1 VSVRSTFALVFA
13 ASLCASPALA
23 QDQAPP
29 QEPDQE
35 QEQEEEPPQQEHRHP
50 IDLPMPV
57 ADELEPDVGSDPTTA
72 DETGDAGE
80 VEAPPI
86 VWQDWRVDGQL
97 VETAETIEAFLE
109 FTMSSRQALTK
120 AARAEVDEFCQEI
133 GYHLIDIPTEPME
146 GGGTR
151 AVLML
156 EPVTLVR
163 SIDVAVGNSVSDL
176 EDYIFKDEVTRR
188 MRLRP
193 GTALARSAIDRQ
205 IQLDAEAL
213 RLRDYLRD
221 EGFFEARVAVTWQR
235 RGDWA
240 AKLNVKIDKR
250 SRYRVGKVTVTGN
263 DSVASSEIVGK
274 FRHCRLELL
283 TLCFGVRRF
292 SRSQLNDDVKAVI
305 NLYQRRG
312 FPGVRVRT
320 DFNPGRSFKRDSKT
334 VELIV
339 TITERRKVHVIFE
352 GNDSEKFPDD
362 KLDNLMTFDD
372 EGAYDDVE
380 VDASAAA
387 VRRYYQGRGHFE
399 AHVTAERLSFKQLER
414 VVVSIDEGPVL
425 KVRRIDFEGNK
436 AFSDGELRGVVGT
449 SVYSGGVLA
458 SAGGFASG
466 SQLRDDVDALA
477 DRYRDEG
484 FPDVTVRARVTR
496 DERVQGNAAA
506 LAATIAAETK
516 SSDLFVQFFI
526 EERKRTSITSLRI
539 EFDGTHER
547 AADEILDVM
556 SVRKGDAFIRDKLDD
571 EVDKVKRYYFQR
583 GYPHASVEVEVE
595 GAHEKTVVF
604 KVREHHQVTFGKVML
619 RGNFK
624 TADWV
629 ILDELGYTPGET
641 LTLSEA
647 ERGQQNVRNTGLF
660 NAVQVSM
667 VNFDE
672 ETEDSINVVVSVE
685 ERHDRTGSV
694 LAGGGISSDRG
705 WFTEG
710 QLDLPNLWGI
720 GVRNELRLVIGEEIK
735 NLEERLT
742 LPRWI
747 ARRAVGVALRTE
759 VAAFIR
765 QDTTERF
772 GELTSF
778 GTSLAFT
785 KVGTR
790 GFFRGW
796 LFTVRYDLRQRNRD
810 EDLVRPAGANDDLTQ
825 SKVTTR
831 TGAVGPQIIID
842 KRVDSS
848 GRPSPLTPE
857 GGWRVE
863 GHALF
868 ADTLLLGQDRFLK
881 FGGSGQLFWRVTDR
895 LLLTNALRYDHGVP
909 FGGDVLLPEVERFFA
924 GGDTTVRG
932 FEEDRLATEII
943 EEPLAP
949 LGEVTSLRVLPA
961 GGNVRAIWNVD
972 LQMRVWELGSIPVAS
987 AIFVDTGI
995 VTNSLDGVQIED
1007 LRHAVGIALF
1017 RLVSPFGSLSVE
1029 WAIPLDPKPGDNPR
1043 GRFHF
1048 NFGLL
1053 F

>member
-1 VSVRSTFALVFA
+1 MSARLTVPLALGALLWVT
-13 ASLCASPALA
+13 PAFA
-23 QDQAPP
+23 QDRFQPP
-29 QEPDQE
+29 A
-35 QEQEEEPPQQEHRHP
+35 
-50 IDLPMPV
+50 PV
-57 ADELEPDVGSDPTTA
+57 ADELEPDVGEAPTTA

-80 VEAPPI
+80 VEEPPI

-97 VETAETIEAFLE
+97 VDPVETVESFLE
-109 FTMSSRQALTK
+109 FTMGTKQALTK
-120 AARAEVDEFCQEI
+120 SARAEVDEFCGEI
-133 GYHLIDIPTEPME
+133 GYHLIDITTETME

-151 AVLML
+151 AVLVL

-163 SIDVAVGNSVSDL
+163 HIDVKVANSYFDL
-176 EDYIFKDEVTRR
+176 ENTIFKDEITRR

-193 GTALARSAIDRQ
+193 GTPLARSAIDRQ

-221 EGFFEARVAVTWQR
+221 QGFFEARVAVTWQR
-235 RGDWA
+235 DGDWA

-250 SRYRVGKVTVTGN
+250 SHYKVGTVTVTGN
-263 DSVASSEIVGK
+263 NSVSSSEITSK

-283 TLCFGVRRF
+283 TLCFGTRRF
-292 SRSQLNDDVKAVI
+292 SRSQLNSDVKAVVD
-305 NLYQRRG
+305 LYQRRG
-312 FPGVRVRT
+312 YPGVRVRT
-320 DFNPGRSFKRDSKT
+320 DFNPGRSFKRDTKT
-334 VELIV
+334 VELLV
-339 TITERRKVHVIFE
+339 TINERRKVHVIFE
-352 GNDSEKFPDD
+352 GNDPDKFPED
-362 KLDNLMTFDD
+362 KLEDLMTFDD

-380 VDASAAA
+380 VAASAAS

-399 AHVTAERLSFKQLER
+399 AHVTAERISFKQLER

-425 KVRRIDFEGNK
+425 KVRRIEFEGNE
-436 AFSDGELRGVVGT
+436 AFDDGELRGTIGT
-449 SVYSGGVLA
+449 KVYQGGVLA

-466 SQLRDDVDALA
+466 SQLRDDIDAMARKYRQAGFA
-477 DRYRDEG
+477 D
-484 FPDVTVRARVTR
+484 VKIRARVTR
-496 DERVQGNAAA
+496 DERVTGNAAA

-516 SSDLFVQFFI
+516 SSDLFVRFFI
-526 EERKRTSITSLRI
+526 EEGPRDTVRRI
-539 EFDGTHER
+539 RFEFDGTHER
-547 AADEILDVM
+547 TVADLMKIIRTR
-556 SVRKGDAFIRDKLDD
+556 SGDAFVQARIDADVERL
-571 EVDKVKRYYFQR
+571 KRYYFQR
-583 GYPHASVEVEVE
+583 GHPHAGVEVEVTE
-595 GAHEKTVVF
+595 SHDKRVVF
-604 KVREHHQVTFGKVML
+604 TVREHHKVTFGKVML

-629 ILDELGYTPGET
+629 ILDELGYADGET
-641 LTLSEA
+641 LTLAEA

-660 NAVQVSM
+660 NAVQVAM

-672 ETEDSINVVVSVE
+672 ETESSINVVVSVE
-685 ERHDRTGSV
+685 ERHDRTGSFHI
-694 LAGGGISSDRG
+694 GGGYSTDVKAFG
-705 WFTEG
+705 EV

-720 GVRNELRLVIGEEIK
+720 GVRNELRAKYGQEFK
-735 NLEERLT
+735 SLEERLT
-742 LPRWI
+742 APRWI
-747 ARRAVGVALRTE
+747 ARRVTGIALRTE
-759 VAAFIR
+759 LAAFVR
-765 QDTTERF
+765 QDSTERF

-785 KVGTR
+785 KIGTR

-796 LFTVRYDLRQRNRD
+796 LLSVRYDLRQRNRD
-810 EDLVRPAGANDDLTQ
+810 EDLVRPAGASDDLTQ
-825 SKVTTR
+825 AKVTTR
-831 TGAVGPQIIID
+831 TGAIGPQLIID
-842 KRVDSS
+842 KRVDSA

-857 GGWRVE
+857 GGWRLE

-881 FGGSGQLFWRVTDR
+881 VGGSGQIFWRIADR
-895 LLLTNALRYDHGVP
+895 LLLSNAVRYDHGVP
-909 FGGDVLLPEVERFFA
+909 FGGKVLLPEVERFFA

-972 LQMRVWELGSIPVAS
+972 LQMRVWKLGSIPVAS
-987 AIFVDTGI
+987 AVFLDTGI
-995 VTNSLDGVQIED
+995 VTNSLDGVKLSD

-1017 RLVSPFGSLSVE
+1017 RLVSPFGSLSIE
-1029 WAIPLDPKPGDNPR
+1029 WALPLDPKPGDNPR